1 MRSFCLVHR
10 MFRPWIFIRFLK
22 SDKWNLRFLSLA
34 VCALKTHIF
43 TNKYTYF
50 PHRIRTVLFCLFF
63 SGFFF
68 SSKKLPEIY
77 QKIWVFS
84 QLSTTGEKSNYRF
97 TGKKKSYNF
106 IALKIIFFQCTLDG
120 YVHVT
125 ETIFGMENTCIRLES
140 NKISV
145 SIINKK

>member
-1 MRSFCLVHR
+1 MSF
-10 MFRPWIFIRFLK
+10 
-22 SDKWNLRFLSLA
+22 
-34 VCALKTHIF
+34 
-43 TNKYTYF
+43 
-50 PHRIRTVLFCLFF
+50 
-63 SGFFF
+63 
-68 SSKKLPEIY
+68 LPTFDNWGEI
-77 QKIWVFS
+77 
-84 QLSTTGEKSNYRF
+84 QLPIYGE
-97 TGKKKSYNF
+97 KKSYNF